1 MHLMGKT
8 TKLLTL
14 AAGGL
19 LLILSM
25 LYMAGVFRTG
35 LIKPGTVG
43 AARTPPVP
51 ERTTT
56 ATVRL
61 IPQMYEA
68 VGTIRARSEASIA
81 SQVSGRVLSVSV
93 REGDSVR
100 EGELLARIDSREW
113 QARAHQSREALRGA
127 AAQEE
132 RAREALKGAE
142 AVHAEA
148 QSRRDRVKHYF
159 QQEVATRQDLEQVE
173 AAYGTSRAAVGEA
186 AKAVA
191 AARAEVERARRV
203 EEEALVG
210 LDHTAIKAP
219 HDGQV
224 ARRMVDPG
232 DMAWP
237 GKPLLVLQ
245 SPKSLQLE
253 AQVREGL
260 IGRVGKGARLPVVV
274 DALGIELE
282 GIVEE
287 IVPSGNPATRSF
299 LVKASVPA
307 VEGLL
312 PGMFGRLLVPLDE
325 RRAVLVDREAVR
337 RIGQME
343 VVRVEAEGRWVSLFV
358 KTGREIGDLVEVLS
372 GLQGNEKVA
381 LEALD
386 AVNPP
391 DGSEVRVPAAE
402 DGRRGRP

>member
-1 MHLMGKT
+1 MRKT
-8 TKLLTL
+8 AKILTL

-19 LLILSM
+19 LLVLSM
-25 LYMAGVFRTG
+25 LVMAGVFRTG

-43 AARTPPVP
+43 EARTPPFP

-56 ATVRL
+56 AAVRL
-61 IPQMYEA
+61 IPQAYEA
-68 VGTIRARSEASIA
+68 VGTVRARSEASMA
-81 SQVSGRVLSVSV
+81 SQVSGRILSVPV

-100 EGELLARIDSREW
+100 EGDLLVQIDSREW
-113 QARAHQSREALRGA
+113 QARAQQSREAVRGA
-127 AAQEE
+127 VAREE
-132 RAREALKGAE
+132 RAREAFKGAE

-148 QSRRDRVKHYF
+148 RSRRDRVQNYF

-173 AAYGTSRAAVGEA
+173 AAFGTSRAALGEA

-203 EEEALVG
+203 EEESLVS
-210 LDHTAIKAP
+210 LDHTTIKAP

-260 IGRVGKGARLPVVV
+260 IGRVRKGARLPVVV
-274 DALGIELE
+274 DALSAELE
-282 GIVEE
+282 GVVEE
-287 IVPSGNPATRSF
+287 IVPSGDPATRSF
-299 LVKASVPA
+299 LVKVSVPA
-307 VEGLL
+307 AEGLL

-325 RRAVLVDREAVR
+325 RRAVLVAREAVR

-343 VVRVEAEGRWVSLFV
+343 VVRVEEEGRWISLFV
-358 KTGREIGDLVEVLS
+358 KTGREIGGLVEVLS

-381 LEALD
+381 LDTLD
-386 AVNPP
+386 AVSAPE
-391 DGSEVRVPAAE
+391 GSENRIPAAR
-402 DGRRGRP
+402 DDRRGRP

>member
-1 MHLMGKT
+1 MGKT
-8 TKLLTL
+8 TKVLTL

-43 AARTPPVP
+43 EARTPPVP

-56 ATVRL
+56 AAVRL
-61 IPQMYEA
+61 IPQTYEA

-93 REGDSVR
+93 REGDFVR
-100 EGELLARIDSREW
+100 EGELLVRIDSREW

-148 QSRRDRVKHYF
+148 RSRRDRIMSYF

-173 AAYGTSRAAVGEA
+173 AAFGSSRAAVGEA

-191 AARAEVERARRV
+191 AARAEVERAGRV
-203 EEEALVG
+203 QEEALVG
-210 LDHTAIKAP
+210 LDHTAVKAP
-219 HDGQV
+219 YDGQV
-224 ARRMVDPG
+224 ARRMAEPG

-245 SPKSLQLE
+245 SAKALQLE
-253 AQVREGL
+253 ARVREGL
-260 IGRVGKGARLPVVV
+260 VARIHKGARLPVVV

-287 IVPSGNPATRSF
+287 VVPSGDPATRSF

-325 RRAVLVDREAVR
+325 RKAVLVEREAVR

-343 VVRVEAEGRWVSLFV
+343 VVRVEEEGRWVSLFV
-358 KTGREIGDLVEVLS
+358 KTGREMDGLVEILS
-372 GLQGNEKVA
+372 GLRGDEKVA
-381 LEALD
+381 LEAFD
-386 AVNPP
+386 AVNTPE
-391 DGSEVRVPAAE
+391 GSEGRVPAVE
-402 DGRRGRP
+402 GGRRGRP